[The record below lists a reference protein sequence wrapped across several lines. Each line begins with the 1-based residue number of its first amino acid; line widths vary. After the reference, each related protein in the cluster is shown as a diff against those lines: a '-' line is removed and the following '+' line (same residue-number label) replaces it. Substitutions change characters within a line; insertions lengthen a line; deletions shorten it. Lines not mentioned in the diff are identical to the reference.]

1 MPVRTPSLV
10 VSCAVFSNPTLVP
23 PRLFCVSVCLAL
35 QLYYVLE
42 NGDITAKAMDTSSAY
57 YLAEATE
64 VAGQSVPS
72 PHSCSLLH

>member
-1 MPVRTPSLV
+1 V
-10 VSCAVFSNPTLVP
+10 
-23 PRLFCVSVCLAL
+23 CVAL

-64 VAGQSVPS
+64 VAGQSLPS
-72 PHSCSLLH
+72 MHSCSLPH